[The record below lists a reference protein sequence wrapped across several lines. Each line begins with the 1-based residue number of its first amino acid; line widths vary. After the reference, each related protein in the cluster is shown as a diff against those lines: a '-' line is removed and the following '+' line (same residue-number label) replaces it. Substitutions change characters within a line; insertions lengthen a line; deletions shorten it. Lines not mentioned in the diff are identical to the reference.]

1 MAVDS
6 LTKGI
11 KLSKGGRMSQGIGAL
26 LFILLSGISFST
38 SVKAQPSAAKNKLVA
53 EIPKVRSVTWYV
65 TYGAGTV
72 RSREASAAEF
82 VQQLPRIKAAGFNTV
97 WISDHTTWSFM
108 QKNPDQ
114 YGPLDAEEL
123 RILKNMLDSARAH
136 DLKVMLPINGYGYG
150 HWHNENAAFRYFLK
164 VNAGEQGSKFD
175 LCTWFKSTHGPIYTW
190 YKYYAAKLLRELQ
203 AYHDM
208 TYFFVYSEAGF
219 DDTQARCEMSQPFY
233 AGVKS
238 SAVRSTYGNLPYQLK
253 QIDPTLMNTVVLGY
267 HDDHA
272 MSDQWVTPSNG
283 PINPQSR
290 FDFVSTHGYYD
301 GNSVYPYYGN
311 HVYIDS
317 LGYSEIKAR
326 LKQRLW
332 RLTHYVPTGTP
343 LMLGEFGI
351 SNCRVPNL
359 EAQWSVLL
367 SVRDALLELKAGAN
381 MWAWVPVE
389 TNSTNNCGFATGG
402 YYLTEQPDS
411 VGVRQ
416 LNPLSGRMRLRPV
429 DWRGF

>member
-1 MAVDS
+1 MGD
-6 LTKGI
+6 
-11 KLSKGGRMSQGIGAL
+11 RMNRGIGAI
-26 LFILLSGISFST
+26 LFVLSFGISFSAL
-38 SVKAQPSAAKNKLVA
+38 VEAAPSAAKNKLVA
-53 EIPKVRSVTWYV
+53 EIPKLRSVTWYV
-65 TYGAGTV
+65 TYAAGSV

-114 YGPLDAEEL
+114 YGPLDVDEV
-123 RILKNMLDSARAH
+123 RTLKYMLDQARAYG
-136 DLKVMLPINGYGYG
+136 LKVMLPINGYGYG
-150 HWHNENAAFRYFLK
+150 HWHSENAAFKHFLK
-164 VNAGEQGSKFD
+164 VNSGEQGSQYD
-175 LCTWFKSTHGPIYTW
+175 LCTWFKSTHGPVYTW
-190 YKYYAAKLLRELQ
+190 YKYYVAKLLKELRS
-203 AYHDM
+203 YHDM

-219 DDTQARCEMSQPFY
+219 DDTGKRCEMSQSFY
-233 AGVKS
+233 AGTKS
-238 SAVRSTYGNLPYQLK
+238 PAVRTTYGNLPYQLS

-272 MSDQWVTPSNG
+272 MSDQWVTPANG

-301 GNSVYPYYGN
+301 GNSVYPYAGN

-317 LGYSEIKAR
+317 LGYSEIKSR

-332 RLTHYVPTGTP
+332 RLTHYVPSGTP

-351 SNCRVPNL
+351 SNCRIP
-359 EAQWSVLL
+359 ETERQWSVLL
-367 SVRDALLELKAGAN
+367 SIRDALREIGAGSN

-402 YYLTEQPDS
+402 YYLTQQPNS

-416 LNPLSGRMRLRPV
+416 LNPLTQWMTAMPTQ
-429 DWRGF
+429 WRGF